1 MTLRTRNKQEVG
13 TATSMKTQKGGRSE
27 EKRKRKSK
35 LNVIIVEFGSYL
47 IYFQFYLAGRCS
59 QPHKMKIRGDNNR
72 PYTSSFPGHLFGWS
86 S

>member
-1 MTLRTRNKQEVG
+1 M
-13 TATSMKTQKGGRSE
+13 
-27 EKRKRKSK
+27 KRKRKSK

-72 PYTSSFPGHLFGWS
+72 PYTSSFPGQLFGWS